1 MKMEVKQMN
10 RIARQAAMAVA
21 LGCVFSTGA
30 LAEYGVATIPD
41 VRVAPLLQTEW
52 GLGDFGGGRAFNL
65 YTPNNYAC
73 GCGATAFSQIM
84 KYWRAPSKALAPKS
98 YLCWKDGNSQSFSTF
113 GGSYDWDAMP
123 AKEAECTEAA
133 QRQALGRLVY
143 DFGVAAHMSW
153 YNAAYSFSSG
163 ALCADALKDYF
174 EYSSVR
180 TYMTSIA
187 QMGVAANDSYRN
199 AMLASLDAGMPVV
212 IGLRTAGNEGH
223 IVVVDGYG
231 FDSAGNLFCHLNFGW
246 KGNANMWYRLVN
258 NTIVA
263 IDNGEVSEFVYI
275 DEIEYNIHPSVDGDV
290 VSGRILDA
298 AGNPVSGATVRFGPA
313 SGQPSSE
320 VVTGANGIY
329 SFRFTT
335 KGKYKVSASHPTLG
349 SVDRTVDISKNGAN
363 VNLVTPINFAVP
375 YTSFMLMKTSDGVVA
390 NRWGEDIV
398 LNGSSASG
406 GSVPT
411 PSAGLQFAAA
421 TTYDGYLMTAA
432 GEMAG
437 TVQVKAGKTGK
448 TGESK
453 LTASVMVVGQPKKLT
468 FKGVMSSSGNATL
481 VCGGQSDLTLA
492 FDADTMSG
500 NQGSLTIAG
509 VRNLFTSK
517 DTAEVSMANTRLQ
530 PWLGAVN
537 VVWDAGYLTATV
549 AAKGKV
555 KVSGM
560 VDGKK
565 VSSTSQFML
574 DKAANLIPV
583 IVTKPTGLA
592 VLMSLPV
599 DGGEASVSGLGSSQ
613 VGKPGT
619 LPSDAAFRVDRNADL
634 WGKLQGVVLRDQI
647 PDGLSVT
654 QAGAKWN
661 VPKAGKVAYVTGTTE
676 VDVEKAGQNPSA
688 LKLSYK
694 AKDGSFKGSFK
705 VYVDTNGKLK
715 ATTVNVTGV
724 MAGNVGY
731 GTATIKNLGSV
742 QVRITGGSL

>member
-1 MKMEVKQMN
+1 
-10 RIARQAAMAVA
+10 MAFV
-21 LGCVFSTGA
+21 LGCV
-30 LAEYGVATIPD
+30 LPCVVMAEYGVAAVSD
-41 VRVAPLLQTEW
+41 VRVAPMLQTEW
-52 GLGDFGGGRAFNL
+52 GLGDFGGGRAFNF

-84 KYWRAPSKALAPKS
+84 KYWRAPTTVLLPKS
-98 YLCWKDGNSQSFSTF
+98 YLCWQDGNSASFMTF
-113 GGSYDWDAMP
+113 GGTYDWDAMP
-123 AKEAECTEAA
+123 AKESECTEAA

-143 DFGVAAHMSW
+143 DFGVASHVSW

-163 ALCADALKDYF
+163 MLCVDALKDYF
-174 EYSSVR
+174 EYASAR

-187 QMGVAANDSYRN
+187 QMGVASNDNYRN

-212 IGLRTAGNEGH
+212 IGLRTAANEGH
-223 IVVVDGYG
+223 MVVVDGYG
-231 FDSAGNLFCHLNFGW
+231 FDNAGDLFCHLNFGW
-246 KGNANMWYRLVN
+246 KGNANLWYRLVN

-263 IDNGEVSEFVYI
+263 NDNGEVSEFVYI
-275 DEIEYNIHPSVDGDV
+275 DEIEYNIHPSVVGDV
-290 VSGRILDA
+290 VSGRILDSE
-298 AGNPVSGATVRFGPA
+298 GNPVSGATVRFGLA
-313 SGQPSSE
+313 SGQSGSE

-335 KGKYKVSASHPTLG
+335 KGKYKVTASHPVLG
-349 SVDRTVDISKNGAN
+349 SADRTVDISKNGAD
-363 VNLVTPINFAVP
+363 VNLVKPIEFAVP
-375 YTSFMLMKTSDGVVA
+375 YFSFALMKTSDGVVA
-390 NRWGEDIV
+390 NKWGEDIV
-398 LNGSSASG
+398 LNGSS
-406 GSVPT
+406 VPT
-411 PSAGLQFAAA
+411 PATGLQFAAA
-421 TTYDGYLMTAA
+421 TTFDGYLMTAA

-437 TVQVKAGKTGK
+437 TIQVKAGKTGK

-453 LTASVMVVGQPKKLT
+453 MSASVMVVGQPKLS

-481 VCGGQSDLTLA
+481 VCSGQPDLALV

-500 NQGSLTIAG
+500 KQGSMTIAG
-509 VRNLFTSK
+509 VRNLFVSK
-517 DTAEVSMANTRLQ
+517 DRTEVAVANDRLT

-555 KVSGM
+555 KVTGM

-565 VSSTSQFML
+565 VSSTSQFLL

-583 IVTKPTGLA
+583 MVTKPTGLA
-592 VLMSLPV
+592 ILMSLPT
-599 DGGEASVSGLGSSQ
+599 DGGAASVYGLGSSQ
-613 VGKPGT
+613 VGKPGS
-619 LPSDAAFRVDRNADL
+619 LPSGAAFYIDRNADL
-634 WGKLQGVVLRDQI
+634 WGKLPGVVLTDQI

-654 QAGAKWN
+654 QVGAKWD
-661 VPKAGKVAYVTGTTE
+661 VPKAGKVVYVKGTTE
-676 VDVEKAGQNPSA
+676 IDAEKAGQNPSA

-742 QVRITGGSL
+742 QVMIMEK